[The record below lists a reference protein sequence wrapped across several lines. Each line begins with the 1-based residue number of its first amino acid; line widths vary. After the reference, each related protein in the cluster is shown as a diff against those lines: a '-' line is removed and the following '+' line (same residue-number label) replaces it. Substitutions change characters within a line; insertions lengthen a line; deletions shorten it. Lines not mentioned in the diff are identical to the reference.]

1 MHKRGVFAVFLIT
14 ILFVLISFTTAQSPQ
29 IQRELVNQGSNFE
42 TTCQENECTTTIYS
56 YDKYF
61 NRNGA
66 WEEIDE
72 SWHTC
77 AEGFCTNSYYFD
89 ATVNNEGLVTL
100 NLGNQEFTQRASSFN
115 NLNVTPVSPT
125 IEGNLLTYGNILPNI
140 DLKYQYL
147 PHKLKEEIII
157 NQRLVNLDQENLEI
171 NFTVSDFRGFNLE
184 HPFICDSNRKCK
196 PMNYTLT
203 NNQVTIIIPNKFLI
217 NETTVYPVIIDP
229 SFYLGNSSIIWN
241 GRVEETINDEGS
253 ALIYPRISNPSSL
266 EIGLVSGGVGVARAD
281 IDWNLDR
288 VPNLGQINNATLY
301 LYLETFTGPN
311 FLNITHIEKN
321 SSQWSDDD

>member
-1 MHKRGVFAVFLIT
+1 MRKSLISTVFFIITLLFLI
-14 ILFVLISFTTAQSPQ
+14 FFTTAQT
-29 IQRELVNQGSNFE
+29 IQTGNREITNQGSNFE
-42 TTCQENECTTTIYS
+42 TTCQGSECATTIYS

-72 SWHTC
+72 SWHSC

-100 NLGNQEFTQRASSFN
+100 NLGNQEFTQRASSFS

-125 IEGNLLTYGNILPNI
+125 IEGNILTYGNILPNI

-229 SFYLGNSSIIWN
+229 SFSISNSSIIWN
-241 GRVEETINDEGS
+241 GRVEYDFMSDS
-253 ALIYPRISNPSSL
+253 APNYYRISNPSSL
-266 EIGLVSGGVGVARAD
+266 ELGATESGAALGD
-281 IDWNLDR
+281 IDWNLANI
-288 VPNLGQINNATLY
+288 PNLNINNATLR
-301 LYLETFTGPN
+301 LF
-311 FLNITHIEKN
+311 IEN
-321 SSQWSDDD
+321 SGAS